1 MCWPIFLFPRLLAPA
16 AQNRG
21 HLVTD
26 RFILQHTS
34 HPLLSKLTAQEGK
47 FHLFLLVHL
56 NLLLIFFLPRGSW
69 VLYSV
74 ILKLL
79 IPQGQRVKDTVLL
92 TPLPWNVFQFHSGS
106 EMPRRLWLL
115 WHLLSD
121 DLFLKQKIMLKNK
134 WTPSWSGGG
143 YNPGLLF
150 FALWD
155 TGHFK

>member
-1 MCWPIFLFPRLLAPA
+1 MCWSIFLVPRLLAPA

-47 FHLFLLVHL
+47 SHLFLLVHL

-74 ILKLL
+74 FPKLL

-92 TPLPWNVFQFHSGS
+92 TPLPWNVILVPLRQWDAAQAVTAV
-106 EMPRRLWLL
+106 PLTLWWLI
-115 WHLLSD
+115 
-121 DLFLKQKIMLKNK
+121 LKQKTMLKNK
-134 WTPSWSGGG
+134 RTPSWSGGG